1 MVVGGETY
9 SACGSG
15 GRWPG
20 RCRGAPQRAGTG
32 SGVIKRGYAAAHE
45 PAGPKPC
52 PPPISQKAIGRVE
65 FLREALRAPLG
76 NGPIVLEAAR
86 ALIERVE
93 VHPASALD
101 CTLTLT
107 LLGEL
112 PALFRAGGVGV
123 EYEKGPTLVS
133 EGPDLFSCSVKVDAG
148 TRNRRSQYIEV
159 AI

>member
-1 MVVGGETY
+1 M
-9 SACGSG
+9 
-15 GRWPG
+15 R
-20 RCRGAPQRAGTG
+20 
-32 SGVIKRGYAAAHE
+32 
-45 PAGPKPC
+45 
-52 PPPISQKAIGRVE
+52 
-65 FLREALRAPLG
+65 
-76 NGPIVLEAAR
+76 AAR
-86 ALIERVE
+86 ALNERVE
-93 VHPASALD
+93 VHRASAVG